1 MSEQDLLDEN
11 ASLKKAVGLLNEQL
25 RLMKENGQLQNELI
39 GHLRQ
44 ENELLRRKLDLVLR
58 KLFGKSSEALDP
70 AQLELLL
77 GGEEGTPPGKAP
89 ASLGADAPEEAASSA
104 ASPEPPVRKARRQR
118 LPEHLPIVEEVL
130 LPEPVKACP
139 DAWRRI
145 GEEHSDRLDYQP
157 GKIFIHRLVR
167 PVFVRVADRD
177 AAPVTAKLPPRLQ
190 DGLIATPALIAHTLI
205 SKYCDHLPFYRQEKI
220 LASRHGVP
228 IGRNTLCRWAELV
241 AFWLQPLYRR
251 IHEELVSG
259 TYLQADETPVKYL
272 APGTGRT
279 GQGYLWTLYRPG
291 GGDVL
296 YQWHASRGSACLD
309 DLLGSFRGIL
319 QSDGYQAYNVH
330 ASKRPSITQAAC
342 WAHVRRKFHEALQTG
357 QQLAAGPLKAIARLY
372 LIEKD
377 LRQSRAGPEQR
388 ALIRQRDSQ
397 PIIEILREDLLRL
410 RTNASVLP
418 KSPLGRAINYAL
430 TLWPK
435 LGAFLQYGEV
445 EIDTNL
451 TENAIRPT
459 AVGKKNWLFVGGEG
473 NGQTSAIIYTLLE
486 SAKRHGHEPYAYLR
500 DVLERLPALKLSKID
515 QLLPRNWKP
524 AGEPAILNQMA

>member
-1 MSEQDLLDEN
+1 MGVRMTPEREQQLLERI
-11 ASLKKAVGLLNEQL
+11 A
-25 RLMKENGQLQNELI
+25 
-39 GHLRQ
+39 HLER

-77 GGEEGTPPGKAP
+77 SGEEGPSPGKAP
-89 ASLGADAPEEAASSA
+89 ASLDADAPEEAASSDA
-104 ASPEPPVRKARRQR
+104 NPDPPARKPRRQR
-118 LPEHLPIVEEVL
+118 LPEHLPVVEEIL
-130 LPEPVKACP
+130 LPQSVKACP

-167 PVFVRVADRD
+167 PVFVHMADRD
-177 AAPVTAKLPPRLQ
+177 AAPLTAALPPRLQ
-190 DGLIATPALIAHTLI
+190 DGLTVTPALIAHTLI

-228 IGRNTLCRWAELV
+228 IGRNTLCRWAELA

-251 IHEELVSG
+251 IHEDLISG
-259 TYLQADETPVKYL
+259 SYLQADETPVKYL
-272 APGTGRT
+272 APGTGKT
-279 GQGYLWTLYRPG
+279 GQGYLWTLHRPG

-296 YQWHASRGSACLD
+296 YQWHASRGSACLG
-309 DLLGSFRGIL
+309 DLLGGFQGIL

-330 ASKRPSITQAAC
+330 AGKHPGITQAAC

-357 QQLAAGPLKAIARLY
+357 QHHAAGPLRAIARLY

-388 ALIRQRDSQ
+388 ALIRQREGQ
-397 PIIEILREDLLRL
+397 TIIERLREDLLRL
-410 RTNASVLP
+410 RSDASVLP
-418 KSPLGRAINYAL
+418 KSPLGRAIDYAL

-435 LGAFLQYGEV
+435 LLTFLSHGEV

-473 NGQTSAIIYTLLE
+473 TGQTSATLYTLIE

-500 DVLERLPALKLSKID
+500 DVLERLPAMKRSEID
-515 QLLPRNWKP
+515 LLLPRNWKP
-524 AGEPAILNQMA
+524 AGEPAILTQVV

>member
-1 MSEQDLLDEN
+1 MVIRMTPEREQQLLDRI
-11 ASLKKAVGLLNEQL
+11 A
-25 RLMKENGQLQNELI
+25 
-39 GHLRQ
+39 HLER

-58 KLFGKSSEALDP
+58 KLFGKSSETLDP

-89 ASLGADAPEEAASSA
+89 ASLDAGAPEEATSSA
-104 ASPEPPVRKARRQR
+104 ANPEPPARQPRRQR

-167 PVFVRVADRD
+167 PVFVQVADRD

-190 DGLIATPALIAHTLI
+190 DGLTATPALIAHTLV

-220 LASRHGVP
+220 LSSRHGVP
-228 IGRNTLCRWAELV
+228 IGRNTLCRWAELA

-251 IHEELVSG
+251 IHEDLLAG

-279 GQGYLWTLYRPG
+279 GQGYLWTLHRPD

-296 YQWHASRGSACLD
+296 YQWHASRGSGCLG
-309 DLLGSFRGIL
+309 DLLGGFRGIL

-330 ASKRPSITQAAC
+330 ASRRPGIAQAAC
-342 WAHVRRKFHEALQTG
+342 WAHVRRKFHDALQTG
-357 QQLAAGPLKAIARLY
+357 QHPAAGPLRAIARLY

-388 ALIRQRDSQ
+388 ALIRQRDSRS
-397 PIIEILREDLLRL
+397 ITEALREDLLRL
-410 RTNASVLP
+410 RSDASVLP
-418 KSPLGRAINYAL
+418 KSPLGRAIDYAL
-430 TLWPK
+430 ALWPK
-435 LGAFLQYGEV
+435 LLTFLDHGEV

-473 NGQTSAIIYTLLE
+473 TGQTSAILYTLLE

-500 DVLERLPALKLSKID
+500 DVLERLPAMKSSEID
-515 QLLPRNWKP
+515 LVLPRNWKP
-524 AGEPAILNQMA
+524 AGEPAIVNKAA